1 MTNSNLAN
9 KITEHLESTCFQDSA
24 REMLSDLLQGEDLD
38 GLLRYAQDKSE
49 LVLELVDALG
59 DEEDEEELYRT
70 ITDLWLELKF
80 EWARYNQ
87 VMNYQC
93 ARQGM
98 AKPEVMGRGGVC
110 SSVISFIER
119 LLRPR
124 DIASLTSFVAS
135 PLDLAGSDAA

>member
-24 REMLSDLLQGEDLD
+24 REMLSDLLQGEDLES
-38 GLLRYAQDKSE
+38 LLRYAQDKSE

-80 EWARYNQ
+80 EWARHNQ
-87 VMNYQC
+87 VMNYQLIRKGE
-93 ARQGM
+93 ADPRVM
-98 AKPEVMGRGGVC
+98 ARGGVC
-110 SSVISFIER
+110 SHVIMALES

-124 DIASLTSFVAS
+124 DIAGLTSLVAA
-135 PLDLAGSDAA
+135 PLEHCNTGD